1 MEVVL
6 RCENDV
12 QVNALTLVDFKMLYV
27 VCLVFHCWCQAV
39 VIREYLSSTK
49 NSLRYPQLKT

>member
-12 QVNALTLVDFKMLYV
+12 QFDTLTDVDFKMLYV
-27 VCLVFHCWCQAV
+27 VWLADFSVGVTCRLL
-39 VIREYLSSTK
+39 LSFRVS
-49 NSLRYPQLKT
+49 SLAIN